1 MNFPASPPEAD
12 DWGLLM
18 ARAQTGDR
26 AAYRALL
33 HEISP
38 WLRHIASARFR
49 ARADIEDS
57 LQDILLTLH
66 AIRHTYDPARPFKP
80 WLMAV
85 AKRRIV
91 DRLRTNI
98 RRGARETN
106 LQPEH
111 ETFAAPE
118 TNSIEAESEAR
129 TLRDAVSQLP
139 EAQRQAVTMLKL
151 EEKSLAEASAAT
163 GLSIA
168 ALKVSSHRALKN
180 LRKLLEKT

>member
-1 MNFPASPPEAD
+1 MNFSASPPETD

-18 ARAQTGDR
+18 TRAQAGDR
-26 AAYRALL
+26 TAYRALL

-38 WLRHIASARFR
+38 WLRHLAGTRFR
-49 ARADIEDS
+49 TRADVEDA

-66 AIRHTYDPARPFKP
+66 AIRHTYDPSRPFKP

-85 AKRRIV
+85 AKRRIF
-91 DRLRTNI
+91 DRLRSNI

-111 ETFAAPE
+111 ETFAGSE
-118 TNSIEAESEAR
+118 TNSIEAESEAKK
-129 TLRDAVSQLP
+129 LRHAVSQLP

-151 EEKSLAEASAAT
+151 EEKSLAETSAAT
-163 GLSIA
+163 GLSVA

>member
-1 MNFPASPPEAD
+1 
-12 DWGLLM
+12 
-18 ARAQTGDR
+18 
-26 AAYRALL
+26 
-33 HEISP
+33 
-38 WLRHIASARFR
+38 
-49 ARADIEDS
+49 
-57 LQDILLTLH
+57 
-66 AIRHTYDPARPFKP
+66 
-80 WLMAV
+80 
-85 AKRRIV
+85 V

-118 TNSIEAESEAR
+118 TNSIEVESEAR
-129 TLRDAVSQLP
+129 ILRDAVSQLP

>member
-1 MNFPASPPEAD
+1 MNFPASPSQTD

-18 ARAQTGDR
+18 ARAQAGDR
-26 AAYRALL
+26 VAYRALL
-33 HEISP
+33 HEVSP
-38 WLRHIASARFR
+38 WLRNIAATRFR
-49 ARADIEDS
+49 ARAELEDA

-66 AIRHTYDPARPFKP
+66 TIRHTYDPSRPFKP
-80 WLMAV
+80 WLVAV

-106 LQPEH
+106 LQAEH

-118 TNSIEAESEAR
+118 TNLIEDESEAKK
-129 TLRDAVSQLP
+129 LRHAISQLP

-151 EEKSLAEASAAT
+151 EEKSLAETSAAT
-163 GLSIA
+163 GLSVA